1 MRGIREYNLRVGG
14 FFLLDIIKW
23 ERAYGRMCSR
33 VEVAFFFLA
42 VHDKLKNP
50 EVGHVVGANGLIC
63 HISALI
69 LRRGIETGGWDDL
82 P

>member
-1 MRGIREYNLRVGG
+1 MRGIRKYNLREGG

-23 ERAYGRMCSR
+23 ERAVGRTCGG

-42 VHDKLKNP
+42 VHDKLKKS
-50 EVGHVVGANGLIC
+50 EVGHAAGAYGLIC
-63 HISALI
+63 HSSALL
-69 LRRGIETGGWDDL
+69 LRRGIETGRWDDL